1 MRPHLLTECRR
12 SPAATIRGCKTIFRR
27 RTNVVIIMRMLLAV
41 LAVSA
46 SGPAWAANWTSII
59 DPARATDWSQ
69 AGVVGGIPN
78 RTTICATLNPGATA
92 AQINSAIASC
102 PSNQVV
108 QLGAGTFN
116 LSGAIN
122 IRRSDV
128 TLRGQGMSTILN
140 FTSSSG
146 ANFYWGSALI
156 AVQHSGF
163 DPSGDSSA
171 PGFSGV
177 PASTIRDW
185 TGTNGQTGVY
195 TRGATVLNLASAPTG
210 LAVGGTLTLWQ
221 MDAPDSS
228 VPHNGY
234 FISDKAGVDGNNI
247 SWQGSGQSNN
257 SGHQQ
262 RVKVVAINGSQVTI
276 WPGLYRP
283 TGTWSTARTPKAGW
297 QSGVISG
304 VGLEN
309 FRITRSV
316 TTIMM
321 VGFNVAAESWV
332 SGLGLVGGVSGGDY
346 GIQLLDS
353 RHITIRNSWWDP
365 FRGGGVYTTTSYG
378 VTLVQCSGC
387 LVENNIFNGVESPI
401 MVNSGT
407 TGSVVADNFENYTT
421 GEGGLQAH
429 EPGGAMN
436 LLEGNRATKFW
447 ADVFHGNTAL
457 ITLFRNHFTTQGVD
471 LMSYHRW
478 YNLIG
483 NVINSSVYKS
493 IYSDA
498 TKYNRWSGV
507 AFRLGYASQ
516 NPIAGSEPGENVF
529 ADPIVA
535 NSTMLWGN
543 YVTAGAATR
552 WIASEVPSNDPLF
565 PNPVP
570 ANQNLPASFYLPG
583 KPGWWPAAKAWP
595 PIGPDVTGGNVAGYG
610 GHAYTI
616 PAQDCLTNSGS
627 LSNFNASACYP
638 SGPPS
643 GLPASPTG
651 LRILP

>member
-1 MRPHLLTECRR
+1 M
-12 SPAATIRGCKTIFRR
+12 
-27 RTNVVIIMRMLLAV
+27 VIIMRMLVAV

-46 SGPAWAANWTSII
+46 SGPVWAANWTGII

-78 RTTICATLNPGATA
+78 RTTICAALNPGVTA
-92 AQINSAIASC
+92 AQINNAIAAC
-102 PSNQVV
+102 PSGQVV

-140 FTSSSG
+140 FTSGSG
-146 ANFYWGSALI
+146 ANYYWGSGLI

-163 DPSGDSSA
+163 NSSGDSSA

-177 PASTIRDW
+177 TASTIRDW

-195 TRGATVLNLASAPTG
+195 TQGATVLNLASAPTG
-210 LAVGGTLTLWQ
+210 LTVGGTLTLWQ
-221 MDAPDSS
+221 MDPPDNT
-228 VPHNGY
+228 VPNNGY
-234 FISDKAGVDGNNI
+234 FVSDKAGVDTNNI
-247 SWQGSGQSNN
+247 SWQGSGETNN

-262 RVKVVAINGSQVTI
+262 RVKVVSIDGTVVTI

-309 FRITRSV
+309 FRITRSDL
-316 TTIMM
+316 TLMM
-321 VGFNVAAESWV
+321 VGFNVAADSWV
-332 SGLGLVGGVSGGDY
+332 SGLGLVGGVGGGDY
-346 GIQLLDS
+346 GIQLIDS
-353 RHITIRNSWWDP
+353 RHVTVRNCWWDP
-365 FRGGGVYTTTSYG
+365 FRGGGIYTTTSYG
-378 VTLVQCSGC
+378 ITLVQCSGC
-387 LVENNIFNGVESPI
+387 LVQNNIFNGVESPI

-407 TGSVVADNFENYTT
+407 TGSVVAYNFENYTT

-429 EPGGAMN
+429 EPGSAMN
-436 LLEGNRATKFW
+436 LLEGNQATKFW

-457 ITLFRNHFTTQGVD
+457 ITLFRNHFTSQGVD

-498 TKYNRWSGV
+498 TKYNRWSSV

-516 NPIAGSEPGENVF
+516 NPSGGSEPGENVF
-529 ADPIVA
+529 PDPMVP
-535 NSTMLWGN
+535 STTMLWGN
-543 YVTAGAATR
+543 YVTVGAASR
-552 WIASEVPSNDPLF
+552 WLATEVPSGDPVF

-570 ANQNLPASFYLPG
+570 ANQNLPASFYLSARPS
-583 KPGWWPAAKAWP
+583 WWPAAKAWP
-595 PIGPDVTGGNVAGYG
+595 PIGPDVTGGNVPGLG
-610 GHAYTI
+610 GRAYTI
-616 PAQDCLTNSGS
+616 PAQDCYMDSGS
-627 LSNFNASACYP
+627 LSGFNANACYP
-638 SGPPS
+638 SGPPPGS
-643 GLPASPTG
+643 PASPTG
-651 LRILP
+651 LRIVR

>member
-1 MRPHLLTECRR
+1 MGIVMKML
-12 SPAATIRGCKTIFRR
+12 
-27 RTNVVIIMRMLLAV
+27 VVV

-46 SGPAWAANWTSII
+46 SGPAWAADWTGII
-59 DPARATDWSQ
+59 APARATNWSL
-69 AGVVGGIPN
+69 AGVQGGIPN

-92 AQINSAIASC
+92 SQLNSAIASC
-102 PSNQVV
+102 PNGQVV

-140 FTSSSG
+140 FTSSNG
-146 ANFYWGSALI
+146 YNYYWGSGLI

-163 DPSGDSSA
+163 DGSGDSSA

-177 PASTIRDW
+177 PASTIRDF
-185 TGTNGQTGVY
+185 TGTNGQPGVY
-195 TRGATVLNLASAPTG
+195 TQGATVLNLASAPTG
-210 LAVGGTLTLWQ
+210 LTVGGTLTLWQ
-221 MDAPDSS
+221 MDPPDSA
-228 VPHNGY
+228 VPSNGY
-234 FISDKAGVDGNNI
+234 FVSDASNI
-247 SWQGSGQSNN
+247 AWQGSGETNN

-262 RVKVVAINGSQVTI
+262 RVKVVAISGTAVTI
-276 WPGLYRP
+276 WPGLYRR
-283 TGTWSTARTPKAGW
+283 TGTWATARTPKAGW

-309 FRITRSV
+309 FRMTRSGL
-316 TTIMM
+316 TLMM
-321 VGFNVAAESWV
+321 IGFNVAADSWV
-332 SGLGLVGGVSGGDY
+332 SGLGLVGGVGGGDY
-346 GIQLLDS
+346 GIQLIDS
-353 RHITIRNSWWDP
+353 RHMTVRNSWWDP
-365 FRGGGVYTTTSYG
+365 FRGGGIYTTTSYG
-378 VTLVQCSGC
+378 ITLIQCSGC
-387 LVENNIFNGVESPI
+387 LVENNIFTGVESPI

-407 TGSVVADNFENYTT
+407 TGSVVAYNFENYTT

-429 EPGGAMN
+429 EPGSAMN

-498 TKYNRWSGV
+498 TKYTRWSSV
-507 AFRLGYASQ
+507 AFRLGYASEQ
-516 NPIAGSEPGENVF
+516 AIGTASPGESVNP
-529 ADPIVA
+529 DPVVA
-535 NSTMLWGN
+535 NSTLLWGN
-543 YVTAGAATR
+543 YVTAGASTR
-552 WIASEVPSNDPLF
+552 WIAAEVPSSDPVF

-570 ANQNLPASFYLPG
+570 ASQTLPASFYLSA
-583 KPGWWPAAKAWP
+583 KPSWWPAAKAWP
-595 PIGPDVTGGNVAGYG
+595 PIGPDVTGGNVSGLG
-610 GHAYTI
+610 GHAYTL
-616 PAQDCLTNSGS
+616 PTQDCFSSSGS
-627 LSNFNASACYP
+627 LSNFNPNTCYP
-638 SGPPS
+638 ASPGGTP
-643 GLPASPTG
+643 PASPTG
-651 LRILP
+651 LRIQS